1 MTILT
6 ILGGFLS
13 GLIPAFLKTAF
24 AAATPLLVFLVEVLV
39 GLLKRCWEG
48 FLDVVDNIS
57 TVIFVLCLMAGTAA
71 FVKYDSYQ
79 DCKEDK
85 AALTKT
91 LTKKKPAT
99 TTRPIHEWIP
109 WING

>member
-1 MTILT
+1 MWILS
-6 ILGGFLS
+6 LFGFL
-13 GLIPAFLKTAF
+13 PAALKTAF
-24 AAATPLLVFLVEVLV
+24 AVVTPLLVFLAEVLV

-57 TVIFVLCLMAGTAA
+57 TVIFVLVLMAGTAVA
-71 FVKYDSYQ
+71 VKYDAYQ

-99 TTRPIHEWIP
+99 TTRPVHEWIP
-109 WING
+109 W